1 MCGTFVPRP
10 PVARRRGPQVVSRG
24 PSPLL
29 RLSRGRSGCG
39 QEDLPTSA
47 VARRTVLRSG
57 LAVAGLGA
65 LGACSQSSRQVT
77 GPLVFPADPRISEV
91 EAGRHTTGR
100 VRSTVLTAVP
110 ADVDLGGPVVT
121 TWTYDGRLPGRE
133 IRVGAG
139 DIVDAELVNR
149 LPVETSIHWHGVAFR
164 NAARQRRPAGYPTS
178 R

>member
-1 MCGTFVPRP
+1 M
-10 PVARRRGPQVVSRG
+10 
-24 PSPLL
+24 
-29 RLSRGRSGCG
+29 
-39 QEDLPTSA
+39 
-47 VARRTVLRSG
+47 
-57 LAVAGLGA
+57 AGLGA

-91 EAGRHTTGR
+91 EAGR
-100 VRSTVLTAVP
+100 
-110 ADVDLGGPVVT
+110 
-121 TWTYDGRLPGRE
+121 
-133 IRVGAG
+133 VGVG